1 MIRDSMECLGGRP
14 VSEFVFHA
22 RYPIKPG
29 LYSSH
34 QQLLRLLGQ
43 GGGRSLLDV
52 GCAQGAVASGLQKQG
67 WSVVGVEPDPFDA
80 DEARKLG
87 FPVITGYMEDVLE
100 AAVDRYDVVLFADV
114 LEHMACPEDA
124 LRDARR
130 LLKPDGFVVA
140 SIPNVAHLA
149 VRLQLLM
156 GSFTYTDRGPLD
168 RTHLRFYTRKTVEK
182 LFTESG
188 YEVLSRQVTPAPL
201 EVAAN
206 AVGLKETPRM
216 LDEINRLSALTW
228 PAGLAY
234 QFLLLAQ
241 PVR

>member
-1 MIRDSMECLGGRP
+1 MP
-14 VSEFVFHA
+14 EFTLSS
-22 RYPIKPG
+22 RYPMKPG
-29 LYSSH
+29 FYSSH

-52 GCAQGAVASGLQKQG
+52 GCAQGVVASGLKKQG

-87 FPVITGYMEDVLE
+87 VRVITGYMEDVFE
-100 AAVDRYDVVLFADV
+100 TSADHYDIVLFADV
-114 LEHMACPEDA
+114 LEHMAFPEDA

-168 RTHLRFYTRKTVEK
+168 RTHLRFYTRQTVEK
-182 LFTESG
+182 LFTDSG
-188 YEVLSRQVTPAPL
+188 YAVLSRQVTPAPL

-206 AVGLKETPRM
+206 AVGLRETPRM
-216 LDEINRLSALTW
+216 LDEVNRLSALAW